1 MLDLTQAVTIPY
13 VFVGISVL
21 LLVSVLA
28 SKASGWLGVPALL
41 IFIVV
46 GMLAGSDG
54 PGGIWFD
61 NAYVAQFL
69 GTLALA
75 YILFS
80 GGLET
85 NWASVRPVL
94 RPAVTLATLGVLLTA
109 VLVGLFAVFFLHFSW
124 LEGLLLGSVM
134 SSTDAAAVFSI
145 LRSRSVALKG
155 RLQPLLE
162 LESGSNDPMAVFL
175 TVAVISLLKDP
186 SAAWWHAI
194 PSFAWQMAFGAA
206 MGWVFGRL
214 TRLLVNRLGLEYEGL
229 YPVMTIALVLLTYGA
244 TDALGGNGFLAVY
257 LAGII
262 VGNDELLHRRSL
274 IRFHGGIA
282 WLMQIV
288 MFLALGLLVFPSHL
302 VPVIGSGLLVA
313 LFLMIVARPV
323 SVFICLWRS
332 DFSLRERLLVSWVG
346 LRGAVP
352 IVLATFP
359 LMAGIGRAEMIFNLV
374 FFVVLASVLLQGGSL
389 PALALWFKLDKRAE
403 HHPPPPLEFEHTA
416 PGLRADLTEVIVAA
430 KSGEC
435 GKRLRDLALPHGV
448 LVTLVRR
455 KDEYLVPDGTTVIQ
469 EGDVLLVLAARDAIA
484 GLRARLDPDGE
495 SDDNEGDDSG

>member
-1 MLDLTQAVTIPY
+1 MFDLTQAVTIPY
-13 VFVGISVL
+13 VFLGFSIL

-41 IFIVV
+41 IFLGV

-61 NAYVAQFL
+61 NPYAAQFL

-85 NWASVRPVL
+85 NWATVRPVL
-94 RPAVTLATLGVLLTA
+94 RPAVTLATLGVFLTA
-109 VLVGLFAVFFLHFSW
+109 VLVGLFAVFFLKFSW

-162 LESGSNDPMAVFL
+162 LESGSNDPMAVFM
-175 TVAVISLLKDP
+175 TVAVIALLKDP
-186 SAAWWHAI
+186 TAPWWHAV
-194 PSFAWQMAFGAA
+194 PSFAWQMAFGAV

-214 TRLLVNRLGLEYEGL
+214 TVLLVNRLGLEYEGL
-229 YPVMTIALVLLTYGA
+229 YPVMTIALVLMTYGA

-274 IRFHGGIA
+274 IRFHSSVA

-288 MFLALGLLVFPSHL
+288 MFLALGLLVFPTHL
-302 VPVIGSGLLVA
+302 VPVIGSGLMVA

-323 SVFICLWRS
+323 SVMLCLIRT

-359 LMAGIGRAEMIFNLV
+359 LMAGVARAEMIFNLV

-389 PALALWFKLDKRAE
+389 PAVTRWFKLDKRAG
-403 HHPPPPLEFEHTA
+403 HRPPPPLEFDRTA
-416 PGLRADLTEVIVAA
+416 PGLRADLTEVAVSG
-430 KSGEC
+430 KSAER
-435 GKRLRDLALPHGV
+435 GKHLRDLALPHGV
-448 LVTLVRR
+448 LVTLLRR
-455 KDEYLVPDGTTVIQ
+455 KEEYLVPDGTTVLE
-469 EGDVLLVLAARDAIA
+469 EGDVLLILGAKDAVE

-495 SDDNEGDDSG
+495 EDADAKG